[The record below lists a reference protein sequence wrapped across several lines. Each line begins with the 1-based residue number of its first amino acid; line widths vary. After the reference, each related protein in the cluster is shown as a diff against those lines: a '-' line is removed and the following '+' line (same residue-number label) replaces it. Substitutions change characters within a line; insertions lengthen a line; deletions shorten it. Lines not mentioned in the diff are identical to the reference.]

1 MNTEPPIW
9 LGCGMFAIL
18 VALILL
24 AIAVCSGAFGGQSDI
39 DIFRSYV
46 EGGLE

>member
-1 MNTEPPIW
+1 
-9 LGCGMFAIL
+9 MFAIL

>member
-1 MNTEPPIW
+1 
-9 LGCGMFAIL
+9 MFAIL

-39 DIFRSYV
+39 EVFRSYV
-46 EGGLE
+46 EGGLP